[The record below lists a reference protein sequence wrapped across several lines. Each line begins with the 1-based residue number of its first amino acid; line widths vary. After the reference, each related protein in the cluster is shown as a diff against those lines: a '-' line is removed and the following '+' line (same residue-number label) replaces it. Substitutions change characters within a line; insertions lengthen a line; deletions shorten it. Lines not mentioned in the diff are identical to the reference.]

1 MKTSIQASAM
11 QATTQWVTVCSL
23 EQIQPNTGVC
33 ALVGDQQVAI
43 FRVGTGTELYAIS
56 NYDPF
61 SKAHVLSRGLIG
73 DRKGTLKIASPIYK
87 QNFCLKTGECLDD
100 PAVQIPTYLTR
111 VSGTEVQV
119 CVTT

>member
-1 MKTSIQASAM
+1 METTIQSLE
-11 QATTQWVTVCSL
+11 TEVITEWVTVCDL
-23 EQIQPNTGVC
+23 EQILPNTGVC
-33 ALVGDQQVAI
+33 ALVADQQVAI

-61 SKAHVLSRGLIG
+61 SKANVLSRGLIG
-73 DRKGTLKIASPIYK
+73 DRQGTLKIASPIYK